1 MGQKLSI
8 DDPAAENSETG
19 KLNLNPEDSLTI
31 SILEKSD
38 LRDDDSET
46 ENIEDLKSG
55 TLNDKAN
62 DTINLQEDVT
72 LNFNGFISFDEGN
85 ERGKEDY
92 KTLLRSES
100 PSLENL
106 LSDQKLD
113 LSFNEEIEN
122 LSPPAPQEDSKNLKE
137 KIERISRIDSNK
149 KPGIITRSKS
159 TSRYNDGPSV
169 GHDDVSKKEPLKEK

>member
-19 KLNLNPEDSLTI
+19 KLKLNPEDSLTI

-38 LRDDDSET
+38 LRDDDSEI

-72 LNFNGFISFDEGN
+72 LEFNGFIS
-85 ERGKEDY
+85 
-92 KTLLRSES
+92 
-100 PSLENL
+100 
-106 LSDQKLD
+106 
-113 LSFNEEIEN
+113 SF
-122 LSPPAPQEDSKNLKE
+122 
-137 KIERISRIDSNK
+137 
-149 KPGIITRSKS
+149 
-159 TSRYNDGPSV
+159 
-169 GHDDVSKKEPLKEK
+169 

>member
-19 KLNLNPEDSLTI
+19 KLKLNPEDTLTI

-38 LRDDDSET
+38 LRDDDSEI

-106 LSDQKLD
+106 LSDQKLE
-113 LSFNEEIEN
+113 LSLNEENEN
-122 LSPPAPQEDSKNLKE
+122 LEDLKE